1 MISWESK
8 QTCTTGV
15 QLPPLPASPAC
26 LICLPPMHLDT
37 ILHFFTSCSKV
48 SAAWHFLS
56 FKATLTLG
64 LALTNETLLFVKL
77 N

>member
-1 MISWESK
+1 MHP
-8 QTCTTGV
+8 
-15 QLPPLPASPAC
+15 PPLC
-26 LICLPPMHLDT
+26 LTPEHLDT

-56 FKATLTLG
+56 FKSSLALG
-64 LALTNETLLFVKL
+64 LALTNETLLWVKL